1 MAGRLIYLIGPSGSG
16 KDSLLDAARP
26 RLGSPFSLREAT
38 TEDETP
44 QIMFM
49 VAALCGP
56 WDVSSHSKSRLCT
69 RTCITRDLG
78 KEKEFLVALRY
89 MVSGHGGD
97 GLMVG
102 LDDLS
107 GLSQP

>member
-1 MAGRLIYLIGPSGSG
+1 
-16 KDSLLDAARP
+16 
-26 RLGSPFSLREAT
+26 
-38 TEDETP
+38 
-44 QIMFM
+44 MFM